1 MRWVVPGMVPE
12 GVALL
17 AGKPKLGKSWLAM
30 GLCVA
35 VASGGVAFGNV
46 RVEKGS
52 ALYLA
57 LEDNE
62 RRLQFRLKKI
72 LARTEVPDGLHYSV
86 ECPRLDEGGVE
97 AVEGWL
103 RSRPDARLVV
113 IDTLA
118 KIRPRQRRGANAYQ
132 EDYEALEA
140 LLPLAARHNVA
151 VLVVHHLRKMA
162 ASDPLDEVNSSIGLT
177 GGVEKEVT
185 QDVLFAP
192 IVLEE
197 HVGKLYRAFIGS
209 GAIGFLRHAEIATKL
224 IQAQDHAANRIEPL
238 REGHSW
244 LPQVHA
250 PEGHLEEGP
259 GYGAAI
265 VRCHSEVAIQLHVE
279 SALIA
284 VEPKRLLATSWS
296 NFDFPRCE
304 HPEPSVA

>member
-177 GGVEKEVT
+177 GG
-185 QDVLFAP
+185 
-192 IVLEE
+192 
-197 HVGKLYRAFIGS
+197 
-209 GAIGFLRHAEIATKL
+209 
-224 IQAQDHAANRIEPL
+224 
-238 REGHSW
+238 
-244 LPQVHA
+244 HA

>member
-1 MRWVVPGMVPE
+1 MDEQEHEWLKVPE
-12 GVALL
+12 VAKTLRIARSRAYELVADGEIPAVRIGRSVRVSRILL
-17 AGKPKLGKSWLAM
+17 GEPSGGGAHGQGDTPPCGGSCPAWCPRAWPSSPANPSLGKSWLAL

-72 LARTEVPDGLHYSV
+72 LAGTEAPDGLHYSV
-86 ECPRLDEGGVE
+86 ERPRPDEGGVE

-177 GGVEKEVT
+177 GGVEK
-185 QDVLFAP
+185 
-192 IVLEE
+192 
-197 HVGKLYRAFIGS
+197 K
-209 GAIGFLRHAEIATKL
+209 
-224 IQAQDHAANRIEPL
+224 
-238 REGHSW
+238 
-244 LPQVHA
+244 
-250 PEGHLEEGP
+250 
-259 GYGAAI
+259 
-265 VRCHSEVAIQLHVE
+265 
-279 SALIA
+279 
-284 VEPKRLLATSWS
+284 
-296 NFDFPRCE
+296 
-304 HPEPSVA
+304 